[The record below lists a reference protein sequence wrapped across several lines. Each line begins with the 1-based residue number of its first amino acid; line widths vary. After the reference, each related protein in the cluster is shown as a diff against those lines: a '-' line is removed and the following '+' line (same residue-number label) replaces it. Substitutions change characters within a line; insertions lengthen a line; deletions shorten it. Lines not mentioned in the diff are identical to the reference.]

1 MERLEERTSLP
12 AGTAQERSRS
22 RTTPRGPVGDAT
34 RAAGSVRLLPGPGPA
49 LPRPPP
55 ARPEPVVARPR
66 PRTKLA
72 AVTGPCPPN
81 SPPPMLETLPAS
93 STSSAGPC
101 PPNFPPPHPWLF
113 PAPPALALAPAL
125 ALPPPPLEPAYPPPP
140 KAHAARDPVRISA
153 ELANDRGEGELVL
166 IYRPKARGAALAE
179 AGETGASGSAGE
191 PPRNQNQRLEN
202 FRTAL
207 AAGRAFGEGRRAP
220 GPVQVGQHCLDR
232 RCRAPLRVNTV

>member
-1 MERLEERTSLP
+1 MERLEERTLAP
-12 AGTAQERSRS
+12 TPTAALRAGTARERSRT
-22 RTTPRGPVGDAT
+22 RPTPRGSVGDAT
-34 RAAGSVRLLPGPGPA
+34 RAAPTVRLVPGPGPA
-49 LPRPPP
+49 LARPPL
-55 ARPEPVVARPR
+55 ARPEPVVARP
-66 PRTKLA
+66 KLA
-72 AVTGPCPPN
+72 AVTGPR
-81 SPPPMLETLPAS
+81 
-93 STSSAGPC
+93 
-101 PPNFPPPHPWLF
+101 PPNFPPTMSIPANSSLVTNSTFAFPPPPPLWPL
-113 PAPPALALAPAL
+113 PAPPALALVPAPPL
-125 ALPPPPLEPAYPPPP
+125 LPSPLEPAYPPPP
-140 KAHAARDPVRISA
+140 KAYAARDPVRISA

-191 PPRNQNQRLEN
+191 PPRNQRLEN